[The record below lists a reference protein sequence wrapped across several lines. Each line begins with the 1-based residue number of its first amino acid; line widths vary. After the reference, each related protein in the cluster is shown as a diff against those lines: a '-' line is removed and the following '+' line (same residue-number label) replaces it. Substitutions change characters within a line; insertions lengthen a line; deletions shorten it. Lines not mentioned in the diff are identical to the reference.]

1 MSRRRPLGLR
11 LSCTSGQFLSDKEDV
26 LIHIK
31 MKKFFSIMA
40 AAIVIAGC
48 GTGAKQEKVPAIDLA
63 NLDTTVTPGQ
73 DFYRYSTGGWQKS
86 HPLSAEYARFGS
98 FDQLRENA
106 VENLNN
112 LFKQMTTMNPK
123 AGSDEQK
130 IVDLYKMGL
139 DSLKLNADG
148 AEPIRKYVEEIY
160 SISDRESL
168 VKAIAKMHSA
178 GEGALFSCYV
188 MSDLMDSNAQ
198 ILYFSQS
205 GLGIGDRDYY
215 TEERNAEIKKGY
227 HDFLVKVLAL
237 AGVENAEKAADNA
250 LAVEDVIAVNSWTSV
265 QERNLPAMY
274 NPMTTAELVEKF
286 PGFDFS
292 TYLAERNIPEQEKLI
307 VCEVSYFNAI
317 SDYLASADIDMLKDY
332 LAGMLVQGAC
342 GSLSDDFYDASFD
355 FFSRQMSGV
364 EQQKP
369 RWKRA
374 MQVPNS
380 VLGEAV
386 GKMYV
391 KEYFPESS
399 KQKMVEIVSNL
410 QKALGEHIDGLDWMS
425 DETKA
430 KAHEKL
436 NAFTVKIGYPDKWKD
451 YSSLT
456 IDPASSYYENLKNA
470 SEWYVADNMSDLGKP
485 TDREEW
491 GMTPQTVNA
500 YYNPTTNEIC
510 FPAAILQPPFFNA
523 DADDPVNYGAIGV
536 VIGHEM
542 SHGFDDQGRLFDA
555 KGEMNSWWTE
565 EDDAKFRA
573 KAAKLEEQFNKVEI
587 VPGLMA
593 NGALTTGEN
602 IGDHGGLSIAYSA
615 MQNALEGRSRELID
629 GFTPEQ
635 RFYLSY
641 GFIWA
646 QNITDAEKQRLTML
660 DVHSLA
666 ENRVNVSLRNFQ
678 SFFDAFGIKEGDP
691 MFLPEEERVH
701 IW

>member
-1 MSRRRPLGLR
+1 MAMALMITACGSRERE
-11 LSCTSGQFLSDKEDV
+11 T
-26 LIHIK
+26 
-31 MKKFFSIMA
+31 
-40 AAIVIAGC
+40 
-48 GTGAKQEKVPAIDLA
+48 VPAINLSW
-63 NLDTTVTPGQ
+63 LDTTVTPGQ
-73 DFYRYSTGGWQKS
+73 DFYRYSTGGWQKNN
-86 HPLSAEYARFGS
+86 PLGPEYARFGS

-112 LFKQMTTMNPK
+112 LFKQMAGMKTAT
-123 AGSDEQK
+123 GSDEQK
-130 IVDLYKMGL
+130 IVDLYNMGL
-139 DSLKLNADG
+139 DSLRLNAEG
-148 AEPIRKYVEEIY
+148 AAPIRKYVDEIY
-160 SISDRESL
+160 SITDREGL
-168 VKAIAKMHSA
+168 VKAIAKLHNSGESA
-178 GEGALFSCYV
+178 FFGTGV
-188 MSDLMDSNAQ
+188 MADLMDSDTQ
-198 ILYFSQS
+198 ILYFAQS

-215 TEERNAEIKKGY
+215 TEERNAAIKEGY
-227 HDFLVKVLAL
+227 RKFLASVFAL
-237 AGVENAEKAADNA
+237 AGVDNPEKAADNA
-250 LAVEDVIAVNSWTSV
+250 LAVEDVLAVNSWTSV
-265 QERNLPAMY
+265 QERNIQAQY
-274 NPMTTAELVEKF
+274 NPMTTAELVERF
-286 PGFDFS
+286 PGFDFR
-292 TYLAERNIPEQEKLI
+292 TYLAERNIPDQEKLI
-307 VCEVSYFNAI
+307 VGELSYFDAFAR
-317 SDYLASADIDMLKDY
+317 YFATADVDAVKDY
-332 LAGMLVQGAC
+332 LAGMLIQGAC
-342 GSLSDDFYDASFD
+342 GALSDDFYNASFD
-355 FFSRQMSGV
+355 FFSRQMSGI

-380 VLGEAV
+380 ILGEAV

-399 KQKMVEIVSNL
+399 KKKMTELVANL
-410 QKALGEHIDGLDWMS
+410 QKALGQHIDELDWMS

-430 KAHEKL
+430 RAHEKL
-436 NAFTVKIGYPDKWKD
+436 AAFRVKIGYPDKWKD
-451 YSSLT
+451 YSSLV
-456 IDPASSYYENLKNA
+456 IDPQNSYYENLKAA
-470 SEWYVADNMSDLGKP
+470 SEWYVADNMSEIGQP
-485 TDREEW
+485 TDRDEW

-523 DADDPVNYGAIGV
+523 DADDPVNYGGIGV

-555 KGEMNSWWTE
+555 DGNMVSWWTD

-573 KAAKLEEQFNKVEI
+573 KAELLAAQFNKVEI

-593 NGALTTGEN
+593 NGELTTGEN
-602 IGDHGGLSIAYSA
+602 IGDHGGLSIAFTA
-615 MQNALEGRSRELID
+615 MQNALEGKSRELID

-641 GFIWA
+641 GAIWA

-666 ENRVNVSLRNFQ
+666 ENRVNVSLKNFQ

-691 MFLPEEERVH
+691 MYLPEADRVH

>member
-1 MSRRRPLGLR
+1 MAMALMITACGSRERE
-11 LSCTSGQFLSDKEDV
+11 T
-26 LIHIK
+26 
-31 MKKFFSIMA
+31 
-40 AAIVIAGC
+40 
-48 GTGAKQEKVPAIDLA
+48 VPAINLSW
-63 NLDTTVTPGQ
+63 LDTTVTPGQ
-73 DFYRYSTGGWQKS
+73 DFYRYSTGGWQKNN
-86 HPLSAEYARFGS
+86 PLGPEYARFGS

-112 LFKQMTTMNPK
+112 LFKQMSGMKTA

-130 IVDLYKMGL
+130 IVDLYNMGL
-139 DSLKLNADG
+139 DSLRLNAEG
-148 AEPIRKYVEEIY
+148 ASPIRKYVDEIY
-160 SISDRESL
+160 SITDREGL
-168 VKAIAKMHSA
+168 VKAIAKLHNSGESA
-178 GEGALFSCYV
+178 FFGTGV
-188 MSDLMDSNAQ
+188 MADLMDSDTQ
-198 ILYFSQS
+198 ILYFAQS

-215 TEERNAEIKKGY
+215 TEERNAAIKEGY
-227 HDFLVKVLAL
+227 RKFLASVFAL
-237 AGVENAEKAADNA
+237 AGVDNPEKAADNA
-250 LAVEDVIAVNSWTSV
+250 LAVEDVLAVNSWTSV
-265 QERNLPAMY
+265 QERNIQAQY
-274 NPMTTAELVEKF
+274 NPMTTAELVERF
-286 PGFDFS
+286 PGFDFK
-292 TYLAERNIPEQEKLI
+292 TYLAERNIPDQEKLI
-307 VCEVSYFNAI
+307 VGELSYFDAF
-317 SDYLASADIDMLKDY
+317 SSYFATADVDAVKDY
-332 LAGMLVQGAC
+332 LAGMLIQGAC
-342 GSLSDDFYDASFD
+342 GALSDDFYNASFD
-355 FFSRQMSGV
+355 FFSRQMSGI

-380 VLGEAV
+380 ILGEAV

-399 KQKMVEIVSNL
+399 KKKMTELVANL
-410 QKALGEHIDGLDWMS
+410 QKALGQHIDELDWMS

-430 KAHEKL
+430 RAHEKL
-436 NAFTVKIGYPDKWKD
+436 AAFRVKIGYPDKWKD
-451 YSSLT
+451 YSSLV
-456 IDPASSYYENLKNA
+456 IDPQNSYYENLKAA
-470 SEWYVADNMSDLGKP
+470 SEWYVADNMSEIGQP
-485 TDREEW
+485 TDRDEW

-523 DADDPVNYGAIGV
+523 DADDPVNYGGIGV

-555 KGEMNSWWTE
+555 DGNMVSWWTD

-573 KAAKLEEQFNKVEI
+573 KAELLAAQFNKVEI

-593 NGALTTGEN
+593 NGELTTGEN
-602 IGDHGGLSIAYSA
+602 IGDHGGLSIAFTA
-615 MQNALEGRSRELID
+615 MQNALEGKSRELID

-641 GFIWA
+641 GAIWA

-666 ENRVNVSLRNFQ
+666 ENRVNVSLKNFQ

-691 MFLPEEERVH
+691 MYLPEADRVH

>member
-1 MSRRRPLGLR
+1 MAMALMLTACGSRERE
-11 LSCTSGQFLSDKEDV
+11 T
-26 LIHIK
+26 
-31 MKKFFSIMA
+31 
-40 AAIVIAGC
+40 
-48 GTGAKQEKVPAIDLA
+48 VPAINLSW
-63 NLDTTVTPGQ
+63 LDTTVTPGQ
-73 DFYRYSTGGWQKS
+73 DFYRYSTGGWQKNN
-86 HPLSAEYARFGS
+86 PLGPEYARFGS

-112 LFKQMTTMNPK
+112 LFKQMAGMKTA

-130 IVDLYKMGL
+130 IVDLYNMGL
-139 DSLKLNADG
+139 DSLRLNAEG
-148 AEPIRKYVEEIY
+148 AAPIRRYVEEIY
-160 SISDRESL
+160 SITDREGL
-168 VKAIAKMHSA
+168 VKAIARLHNSGESA
-178 GEGALFSCYV
+178 FFGTGV
-188 MSDLMDSNAQ
+188 MADLMDSDTQ
-198 ILYFSQS
+198 ILYFAQS

-215 TEERNAEIKKGY
+215 TEERNAAIKEGY
-227 HDFLVKVLAL
+227 RKFLASVFAL
-237 AGVENAEKAADNA
+237 AGVDNPEKAAANA
-250 LAVEDVIAVNSWTSV
+250 LAVEDVLAVNSWTSV
-265 QERNLPAMY
+265 QERNIQAQY
-274 NPMTTAELVEKF
+274 NPMTTAELVERF
-286 PGFDFS
+286 PGFDFR
-292 TYLAERNIPEQEKLI
+292 TYLAERNIPDQEKLI
-307 VCEVSYFNAI
+307 VGELSYFDAFAR
-317 SDYLASADIDMLKDY
+317 YFATADVDAVKDY
-332 LAGMLVQGAC
+332 LAGMLIQGAC
-342 GSLSDDFYDASFD
+342 GALSDDFYNASFD
-355 FFSRQMSGV
+355 FFSRQMSGI

-380 VLGEAV
+380 ILGEAV

-399 KQKMVEIVSNL
+399 KKKMTELVANL
-410 QKALGEHIDGLDWMS
+410 QKALGQHIDELDWMS
-425 DETKA
+425 EDTKA
-430 KAHEKL
+430 RAHEKL
-436 NAFTVKIGYPDKWKD
+436 AAFRVKIGYPDKWKD
-451 YSSLT
+451 YSSLV
-456 IDPASSYYENLKNA
+456 IDPQNSYYENLKAA
-470 SEWYVADNMSDLGKP
+470 SEWYVADNMSEIGQP
-485 TDREEW
+485 TDRDEW

-523 DADDPVNYGAIGV
+523 DADDPVNYGGIGV

-555 KGEMNSWWTE
+555 NGNMVSWWTD

-573 KAAKLEEQFNKVEI
+573 KAELLAAQFNKVEI

-593 NGALTTGEN
+593 NGELTTGEN
-602 IGDHGGLSIAYSA
+602 IGDHGGLSIAFTA
-615 MQNALEGRSRELID
+615 MQNALEGKSCELID

-641 GFIWA
+641 GAIWA

-666 ENRVNVSLRNFQ
+666 ENRVNVSLKNFQ

-691 MFLPEEERVH
+691 MYLPEAERVH

>member
-1 MSRRRPLGLR
+1 MAMALMITACGSRERE
-11 LSCTSGQFLSDKEDV
+11 T
-26 LIHIK
+26 
-31 MKKFFSIMA
+31 
-40 AAIVIAGC
+40 
-48 GTGAKQEKVPAIDLA
+48 VPAINLSW
-63 NLDTTVTPGQ
+63 LDTTVTPGQ
-73 DFYRYSTGGWQKS
+73 DFYRYSTGGWQKNN
-86 HPLSAEYARFGS
+86 PLGPEYARFGS

-112 LFKQMTTMNPK
+112 LFKQMAGMKTA

-130 IVDLYKMGL
+130 IVDLYNMGL
-139 DSLKLNADG
+139 DSLRLNAEG
-148 AEPIRKYVEEIY
+148 AAPIRKYVDEIY
-160 SISDRESL
+160 SITDREGL
-168 VKAIAKMHSA
+168 VKAIAKLHNSGESA
-178 GEGALFSCYV
+178 FFGTGV
-188 MSDLMDSNAQ
+188 MADLMDSDTQ
-198 ILYFSQS
+198 ILYFAQS

-215 TEERNAEIKKGY
+215 TEERNAAIKEGY
-227 HDFLVKVLAL
+227 RKFLASVFAL
-237 AGVENAEKAADNA
+237 AGVDNPEKAADNA
-250 LAVEDVIAVNSWTSV
+250 LAVEDVLAVNSWTSV
-265 QERNLPAMY
+265 QERNIQAQY
-274 NPMTTAELVEKF
+274 NPMTTAELVERF
-286 PGFDFS
+286 PGFDFK
-292 TYLAERNIPEQEKLI
+292 TYLAERNIPDQEKLI
-307 VCEVSYFNAI
+307 VGELSYFDAF
-317 SDYLASADIDMLKDY
+317 SSYFATADVDAVKDY
-332 LAGMLVQGAC
+332 LAGMLIQGAC
-342 GSLSDDFYDASFD
+342 GALSDDFYNASFD
-355 FFSRQMSGV
+355 FFSRQMSGI

-380 VLGEAV
+380 ILGEAV

-399 KQKMVEIVSNL
+399 KKKMTELVANL
-410 QKALGEHIDGLDWMS
+410 QKALGQHIDELDWMS

-430 KAHEKL
+430 RAHEKL
-436 NAFTVKIGYPDKWKD
+436 AAFRVKIGYPDKWKD
-451 YSSLT
+451 YSSLV
-456 IDPASSYYENLKNA
+456 IDPQNSYYENLKAA
-470 SEWYVADNMSDLGKP
+470 SEWYVADNMSEIGQP
-485 TDREEW
+485 TDRDEW

-523 DADDPVNYGAIGV
+523 DADDPVNYGGIGV

-555 KGEMNSWWTE
+555 DGNMVSWWTD

-573 KAAKLEEQFNKVEI
+573 KAELLAAQFNKVEI

-593 NGALTTGEN
+593 NGELTTGEN
-602 IGDHGGLSIAYSA
+602 IGDHGGLSIAFTA
-615 MQNALEGRSRELID
+615 MHNALEGKSRELID

-641 GFIWA
+641 GAIWA

-666 ENRVNVSLRNFQ
+666 ENRVNVSLKNFQ

-691 MFLPEEERVH
+691 MYLPEADRVH